1 MDDLRTLLENYSHC
15 DIETKFASISDDIWE
30 LGSIEEIKKKV
41 SPETFTF
48 HIAVNMIGN
57 WKGDGW
63 HFLFCEGR
71 ELLPYI
77 PDTLNSLGLIEI
89 KNAFERTLSIFPD
102 FAKDCDEKTYTDVS
116 NFLINPR
123 FKVSDERLNAISKEE
138 RKAKSEAFHK
148 GVEELDDLS
157 TKLWSFDAEADGW
170 KDVLIYLHSLM
181 PDCSS
186 CTP

>member
-57 WKGDGW
+57 WKGVGW

-77 PDTLNSLGLIEI
+77 PDTLNSLRLIEI

-102 FAKDCDEKTYTDVS
+102 LQKIATRK
-116 NFLINPR
+116 LIPTSAT
-123 FKVSDERLNAISKEE
+123 F
-138 RKAKSEAFHK
+138 
-148 GVEELDDLS
+148 
-157 TKLWSFDAEADGW
+157 
-170 KDVLIYLHSLM
+170 
-181 PDCSS
+181 
-186 CTP
+186 